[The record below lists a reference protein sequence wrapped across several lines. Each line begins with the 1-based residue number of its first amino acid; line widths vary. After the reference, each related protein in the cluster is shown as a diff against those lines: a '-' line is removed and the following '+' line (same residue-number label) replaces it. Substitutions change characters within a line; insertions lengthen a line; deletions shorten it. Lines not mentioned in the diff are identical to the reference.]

1 MTKDD
6 DVVDRADFLMQRRR
20 SFVATPTPV
29 QDTANAVAT
38 PVADEEDIPVLT
50 EVLRTEEI
58 AAPATTA
65 ATEAVNANQ
74 LAHLAADFSQAI
86 EQRLNRILPG
96 LIEASVASLEQDLR
110 REILAAT
117 DAALK
122 ELAASYRQANEANR

>member
-6 DVVDRADFLMQRRR
+6 DVVDRADLLMQRRR

-29 QDTANAVAT
+29 QDTANAVAA

-58 AAPATTA
+58 AAPTSTA
-65 ATEAVNANQ
+65 ATGAVDANQ
-74 LAHLAADFSQAI
+74 LAHLATDFNQAI
-86 EQRLNRILPG
+86 EQRLNRVLPG
-96 LIEASVASLEQDLR
+96 LVEASVARLEQDLR

-122 ELAASYRQANEANR
+122 ELAARHHQANEANR